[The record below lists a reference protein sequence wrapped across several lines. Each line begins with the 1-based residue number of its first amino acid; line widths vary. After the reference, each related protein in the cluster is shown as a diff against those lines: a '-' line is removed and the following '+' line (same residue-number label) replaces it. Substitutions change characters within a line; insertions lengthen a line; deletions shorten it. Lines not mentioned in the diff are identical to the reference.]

1 MVDLEERV
9 KLRVLGDRL
18 EQLTGVIVPT
28 CLNQLEQHGR
38 NIQQYQEDEEWES
51 LKREQRNVS
60 KTIRV
65 CLRKHIRR
73 VEAGIMRQVV
83 LWDTACNFNGFISN

>member
-9 KLRVLGDRL
+9 KLRVLGDRV

-28 CLNQLEQHGR
+28 CLNQLQQHGR
-38 NIQQYQEDEEWES
+38 NIQQYQEEEEWES
-51 LKREQRNVS
+51 LKREKRNVS

-65 CLRKHIRR
+65 SP
-73 VEAGIMRQVV
+73 E
-83 LWDTACNFNGFISN
+83 

>member
-65 CLRKHIRR
+65 CLRKHISTYIYHTPIRK
-73 VEAGIMRQVV
+73 G
-83 LWDTACNFNGFISN
+83 